1 MGLATKTLSEREKA
15 ALYYHVFGG
24 LDDWRQLYRIAD
36 ATTDGKDEVKFLDI
50 YISKWKNSEK
60 VKTFINEL
68 RTEQATRLA
77 AERIKGGQ
85 EAKHTSEENE
95 TQPGESEHTETKKD
109 RKQVE
114 IIDYSDPKNRQR
126 LYNEIIATAKD
137 DPKTRLDAAK
147 VFEQVQRDDREAAKA
162 QKQSRVYLPLT
173 CHDCPLYNK
182 AKKKPTK

>member
-36 ATTDGKDEVKFLDI
+36 ATTDGKEEVKFLDI

-77 AERIKGGQ
+77 
-85 EAKHTSEENE
+85 
-95 TQPGESEHTETKKD
+95 
-109 RKQVE
+109 
-114 IIDYSDPKNRQR
+114 
-126 LYNEIIATAKD
+126 
-137 DPKTRLDAAK
+137 
-147 VFEQVQRDDREAAKA
+147 
-162 QKQSRVYLPLT
+162 
-173 CHDCPLYNK
+173 
-182 AKKKPTK
+182 